1 MLTILSQQNVIDIA
15 QVLLLMKI
23 LSKHLMIFSFNIKV
37 SNIIKKRIMIAILID
52 KRMPDTSESN
62 YNRK

>member
-15 QVLLLMKI
+15 QVLLHMKI
-23 LSKHLMIFSFNIKV
+23 LSKHLMIFSFNIKI